1 MAPETPT
8 IPISA
13 VTVVSMTEKSVALMP
28 RISGERTN
36 TYGIMKAAM
45 PSFDALTPV
54 FKGSPPEI
62 AEPAK
67 AANATGGVI
76 SAMMPK

>member
-1 MAPETPT
+1 
-8 IPISA
+8 
-13 VTVVSMTEKSVALMP
+13 
-28 RISGERTN
+28 
-36 TYGIMKAAM
+36 MKAAM

-67 AANATGGVI
+67 AASATGGVI